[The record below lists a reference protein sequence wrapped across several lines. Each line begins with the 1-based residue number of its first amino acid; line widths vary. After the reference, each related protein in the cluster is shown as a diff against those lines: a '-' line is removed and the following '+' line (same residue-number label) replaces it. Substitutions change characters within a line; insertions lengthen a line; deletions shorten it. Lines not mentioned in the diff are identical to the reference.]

1 VAFEEGCTDW
11 LPEVG
16 LLPPQEPEA
25 EHDVALLLDQETRV
39 LCPCWILEGLAL
51 RDKLGAGAGAGE
63 LAVTATE
70 TVRATFPPAPLQ
82 VSV

>member
-1 VAFEEGCTDW
+1 VAFEEGCIDW

-16 LLPPQEPEA
+16 LLPPQDPEA
-25 EHDVALLLDQETRV
+25 EHDVALLLDQEMSV
-39 LCPCWILEGLAL
+39 LCPCWILEGLTL
-51 RDKLGAGAGAGE
+51 RDKLGAGVGGGA

-70 TVRATFPPAPLQ
+70 TARLTLPPAPLQ